1 MNTTSNLVCSVLLAA
16 AVPAVAAVP
25 AQEAPQAKAAE
36 DARKDAWSEGFGR
49 APSYRSALAQALEDA
64 VAKAKGVEVARGP
77 SIRSR
82 LAVVAEHEDGEQRG
96 FFDGEAE
103 NEREWVQQQIAGF
116 VRSYEVDKKAKA
128 DDRMWEVSV
137 RALVAGLDHLASEL
151 VIELQDNDLRSWQLE
166 RFEEGGPGRA
176 FDRRKGRFQGPK
188 IGEYLRR
195 SGAVKVTGSG
205 KGVNVRTGTERTQR
219 EKAGHQLIAS
229 HRVVIEW
236 QPLVVQSLVEKPNKA
251 RPTKGPRPEY
261 MSGGAVTV
269 TLKVEDLVHDVV
281 LLDETFSVP
290 ADKPS
295 QWSADRLDAF
305 VTDLVDKAKGE
316 VAKKVFFTLRPPVV
330 MRKWAGD
337 GGAWFV
343 EARMSKRVAAGFRKF
358 TVGNDGSLANPDWQD
373 LATATLVG
381 GSAQSCTFRLADVAD
396 ASHIVADVSQ
406 VRPVR

>member
-64 VAKAKGVEVARGP
+64 VAKAKGVEIARGP

-396 ASHIVADVSQ
+396 ASRIVADVSQ

>member
-1 MNTTSNLVCSVLLAA
+1 MNTTPNLVCTVLLAA
-16 AVPAVAAVP
+16 ALPAAVAA
-25 AQEAPQAKAAE
+25 QDAPQAKVAQ
-36 DARKDAWSEGFGR
+36 DRKDAWSQGFGR

-82 LAVVAEHEDGEQRG
+82 LAVVAEHKDGEKDG
-96 FFDGEAE
+96 YFDGKSE
-103 NEREWVQQQIAGF
+103 NEREWVQQQIRGF
-116 VRSYEVDKKAKA
+116 VRKYDVDKKAKA
-128 DDRMWEVSV
+128 DDRMWEVTV
-137 RALVAGLDHLASEL
+137 RALVAGLDNLESEL

-176 FDRRKGRFQGPK
+176 FDRKQGRFQGPK

-195 SGAVKVTGSG
+195 SGAVKIAAGG
-205 KGVNVRTGTERTQR
+205 KGVTVRSGSARTQG

-229 HRVVIEW
+229 HRVVIDW

-251 RPTKGPRPEY
+251 RPTNGPRPEY
-261 MSGGAVTV
+261 MNGGAVTV
-269 TLKVEDLVHDVV
+269 ALKVEDLVQNVV

-290 ADKPS
+290 ADKPGA
-295 QWSADRLDAF
+295 WSSDRLDAF
-305 VTDLVDKAKGE
+305 VTNLVDKAKGE

-343 EARMSKRVAAGFRKF
+343 EARMSKRIAAGFRKF
-358 TVGNDGSLANPDWQD
+358 TVGNNGSLANPDWQD

-381 GSAQSCTFRLADVAD
+381 GSASSCTFRLDNVAD
-396 ASHIVADVSQ
+396 PSRIEADVSE
-406 VRPVR
+406 VRPVQ